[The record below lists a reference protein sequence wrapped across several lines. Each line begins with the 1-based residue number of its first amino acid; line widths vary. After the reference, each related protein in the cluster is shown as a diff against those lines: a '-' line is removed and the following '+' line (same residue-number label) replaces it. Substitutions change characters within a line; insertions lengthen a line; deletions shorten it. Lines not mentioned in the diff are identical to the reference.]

1 MQYQG
6 QSPFPQDW
14 GCLPDTAMS
23 TPQSRQSVWF
33 PLCFVPDSDSLD
45 SLPRAEC
52 RTIRAGSWCP
62 CVIAQIKLYSGFVMT
77 TQSAIMSELFPLFP
91 FRDINT
97 FLFSN
102 PPWMPYWNP
111 QGERNQLLG
120 HRNSKVLLSVWPSQ
134 TQIPYTKPFSFL
146 ERQHYSAVTWVLI
159 TVHNRGSNHV
169 SHLTV
174 DGQVL
179 GTRQYETE
187 IYLPV
192 LVGRHA

>member
-14 GCLPDTAMS
+14 SCLPDTAMS
-23 TPQSRQSVWF
+23 TPQSCQSVWF
-33 PLCFVPDSDSLD
+33 PLCFVPDSDSLG

-52 RTIRAGSWCP
+52 RAIRAGSWCP

-91 FRDINT
+91 FRDINI

-111 QGERNQLLG
+111 QGEMTDFWDTGIPRFYCLSGQAR
-120 HRNSKVLLSVWPSQ
+120 HRYHIRSPSCFLRDNITLLSP
-134 TQIPYTKPFSFL
+134 
-146 ERQHYSAVTWVLI
+146 
-159 TVHNRGSNHV
+159 GSW
-169 SHLTV
+169 
-174 DGQVL
+174 
-179 GTRQYETE
+179 
-187 IYLPV
+187 
-192 LVGRHA
+192 